1 MLNLSIILPATSITA
16 AAINNGAAT
25 AVNAVAAIPAAASS
39 TTSVIKSK
47 SYFHL
52 FSPFYH

>member
-39 TTSVIKSK
+39 TTSVINQNHISP
-47 SYFHL
+47 